1 MYIINFLP
9 GCLLDPKF
17 SSNVVL
23 LKSFFRSVCFYYYVH
38 SLLSPACRW
47 VHQFFFFVFFMNN
60 TTHASNMKAEPDS
73 AWPGL
78 NVTVRIWPYQNK
90 TEEKRRSRYKTCTFF
105 KDAYIKR
112 LLSLSLSLALLFF
125 QDVICGSNEVWRGRW
140 TIHTW
145 LGGRESQQAR
155 LTSPISLTPGTPPQP
170 NLPPSTP
177 TQGSRA
183 ARREVASATLTSLW
197 RLYLRRSAWELA
209 RATDIN
215 INKAC
220 CWGPPVR
227 GCHRR
232 GQRRD
237 ASALT
242 SGLISLSVRPA
253 KKSGD

>member
-38 SLLSPACRW
+38 SLLSPACCW
-47 VHQFFFFVFFMNN
+47 VHQFLFYFYEQHN
-60 TTHASNMKAEPDS
+60 TCVKHEGRPDS

-112 LLSLSLSLALLFF
+112 LLSLFLSLALLFF

>member
-1 MYIINFLP
+1 MWFCWNPFLDLCVFIITFTL
-9 GCLLDPKF
+9 CSVLR
-17 SSNVVL
+17 VVGSI
-23 LKSFFRSVCFYYYVH
+23 SFFFCFFYEQH
-38 SLLSPACRW
+38 
-47 VHQFFFFVFFMNN
+47 N
-60 TTHASNMKAEPDS
+60 TCVKHEGRTRQCMAGFECNCQD
-73 AWPGL
+73 
-78 NVTVRIWPYQNK
+78 RIGPYQNK
-90 TEEKRRSRYKTCTFF
+90 TEGKRRSRYKTCTFF

>member
-1 MYIINFLP
+1 MWFCWNPFLDLCVFIITFTL
-9 GCLLDPKF
+9 CSVLR
-17 SSNVVL
+17 VVGSI
-23 LKSFFRSVCFYYYVH
+23 SFFFCFFYEQH
-38 SLLSPACRW
+38 
-47 VHQFFFFVFFMNN
+47 N
-60 TTHASNMKAEPDS
+60 TCVKHEGRTRQCMAGFECNCQD
-73 AWPGL
+73 
-78 NVTVRIWPYQNK
+78 RIGPYQNK
-90 TEEKRRSRYKTCTFF
+90 TEGKRRSRYKTCTFF

-112 LLSLSLSLALLFF
+112 LLSLFLSLALLFF

-220 CWGPPVR
+220 CWGPLVR

>member
-47 VHQFFFFVFFMNN
+47 VHQFFFLFLW
-60 TTHASNMKAEPDS
+60 TTQHMRQTWRPTRQCMAGFECNCQD
-73 AWPGL
+73 
-78 NVTVRIWPYQNK
+78 RIGPYQNK
-90 TEEKRRSRYKTCTFF
+90 TEGKRRSRYKTCTFF

-112 LLSLSLSLALLFF
+112 LLSLFLSLALLFF

>member
-1 MYIINFLP
+1 MWFCWNPFLDLCVFIITFTL
-9 GCLLDPKF
+9 CSVLR
-17 SSNVVL
+17 VVG
-23 LKSFFRSVCFYYYVH
+23 SIS
-38 SLLSPACRW
+38 
-47 VHQFFFFVFFMNN
+47 FFVFFYEQHN
-60 TTHASNMKAEPDS
+60 TCVKHEGRPDS